1 MKKIIIWKDYLQIRM
16 RFTYNNVQNSFSN
29 SKTYFLFYF
38 FHQLFEP
45 ILPKYMVSI
54 SKSVNIVSDRRIRLG
69 QASAALE
76 NSAQWFSR
84 SPLRWRRS
92 RTLLV
97 WLCFGRFLRM
107 VDRLRLNTF
116 SNNNLKQGHW
126 NDAKWANISHFHDG
140 KKIIYFTCF
149 STRIPLRHAKCL
161 LPVFDRHL

>member
-1 MKKIIIWKDYLQIRM
+1 MSKIH
-16 RFTYNNVQNSFSN
+16 
-29 SKTYFLFYF
+29 FLILRRIFFFYF

-97 WLCFGRFLRM
+97 WLCFVRFLRM
-107 VDRLRLNTF
+107 VDRLRLKTF

-140 KKIIYFTCF
+140 KFFFTLHVSRLAFPCATPNARYRFLTVICNLIY
-149 STRIPLRHAKCL
+149 RQ
-161 LPVFDRHL
+161 